1 MSGSSTDRIEKRLEL
16 NAPIGRVWRAI
27 SDFKEFG
34 AWFRVNLEGPFTP
47 RATVRGRLAYP
58 GFEHL
63 IMDEKHSTACRRQP
77 VEKPRKLAQHA
88 QLFAALGDKVRL
100 DLLTRLSDGRS
111 CSITQLAAG
120 SAITRQAITKHLR
133 VLQDAG
139 IVRRSRQGRE
149 SLFQL
154 DPKPLQDARESLDVI
169 SRQWDDALA
178 RLKSFVE
185 SD

>member
-1 MSGSSTDRIEKRLEL
+1 MSTTTRKD
-16 NAPIGRVWRAI
+16 AA
-27 SDFKEFG
+27 
-34 AWFRVNLEGPFTP
+34 
-47 RATVRGRLAYP
+47 
-58 GFEHL
+58 
-63 IMDEKHSTACRRQP
+63 
-77 VEKPRKLAQHA
+77 RKLTRNA

-100 DLLTRLSDGRS
+100 DLLSKLSDGRS

-120 SAITRQAITKHLR
+120 SVITRQAITKHLR

-169 SRQWDDALA
+169 SRQWGDAPA

-185 SD
+185 SE